1 MGMMPENGC
10 LLVPSKYGFYHFA
23 CSPGIIEIL
32 VLFPLVSFNVVV
44 ASFTD
49 ILLCIVLVF
58 RIGVLSPG
66 YQTLAARC
74 AADVAFA

>member
-1 MGMMPENGC
+1 MLA
-10 LLVPSKYGFYHFA
+10 LLESLRFLCF
-23 CSPGIIEIL
+23 
-32 VLFPLVSFNVVV
+32 FPLVSFKVVV
-44 ASFTD
+44 ARFTD

-66 YQTLAARC
+66 DQTLAARC